1 MNEAS
6 LMELW
11 EAYTRLHVAVYGR
24 PPTQRTSSK
33 DDIILA
39 ICDLRSPIGVDTDI
53 DEV

>member
-6 LMELW
+6 LIELW
-11 EAYTRLHVAVYGR
+11 EAYQRLHIAVYGK

-39 ICDLRSPIGVDTDI
+39 ILELRSIDTDASE
-53 DEV
+53 D

>member
-11 EAYTRLHVAVYGR
+11 EAYTRLYVAVYGR

-39 ICDLRSPIGVDTDI
+39 ILDMQVDTDLQS
-53 DEV
+53 D